1 MRYDLKILTSKEERK
16 IMTEQPQP
24 LLSILEQLLV
34 DFLTILP
41 SLVAAL
47 VVFVVGL
54 YLASIIRRLVRR
66 RMERRTKN
74 PQPIALVSQLV
85 YWLVVIF
92 VAAISLQMVGFNL
105 TAFLAGLGI
114 AGITIGFA
122 LQDVT
127 KNFVAGLLMLIQQ
140 PFEIG
145 ETIEVGGYTG
155 TVLAI
160 DLRATKLRTSDG
172 RLVLIPNGEVFVS
185 PITNF
190 SRAKSRRVEISTGV
204 AYENQPAAVRQTALQ
219 AIEVIPG
226 LISDPSPVVRFTNF
240 GSSTFDLTIFFWID
254 TSQTG
259 VAAAKDAGLEAV
271 KAAFEKTQIEM
282 PFPVQTVYLRQ

>member
-1 MRYDLKILTSKEERK
+1 
-16 IMTEQPQP
+16 MTEQPQP

-190 SRAKSRRVEISTGV
+190 SQAKSRRIEISTGV

-226 LISDPSPVVRFTNF
+226 LNSDPSPEVRFTNF

>member
-1 MRYDLKILTSKEERK
+1 
-16 IMTEQPQP
+16 MTEQAQP

-41 SLVAAL
+41 SLIAAL
-47 VVFVVGL
+47 VVFAVGL
-54 YLASIIRRLVRR
+54 FLASLIRRVVRR
-66 RMERRTKN
+66 RLERRTKN
-74 PQPIALVSQLV
+74 PQPIILVSQLV
-85 YWLVVIF
+85 YWLLVIF

-127 KNFVAGLLMLIQQ
+127 KNFIAGVLMLIQQ

-160 DLRATKLRTSDG
+160 DLRATQLRTADG

-190 SRAKSRRVEISTGV
+190 SQAKSRRIEISTGV
-204 AYENQPAAVRQTALQ
+204 AYENQPEAVRQTALQ
-219 AIEVIPG
+219 AIEAIPG
-226 LISDPSPVVRFTNF
+226 LISDPSPEVRFTNF

-254 TSQTG
+254 TSQTN
-259 VAAAKDAGLEAV
+259 VTAAKDAGLEAV
-271 KAAFEKTQIEM
+271 KAAFEETKIEM